1 MKEKVSLR
9 ASFSDGTAKFDVDV
23 QLRSL
28 GFSDWALCY
37 ARNFT
42 EIVNKKLLKVIL
54 HFQILMGFM
63 NVFSTFMT

>member
-1 MKEKVSLR
+1 MKEMVSLR

-42 EIVNKKLLKVIL
+42 EIVNQKLLKVML
-54 HFQILMGFM
+54 HF
-63 NVFSTFMT
+63 